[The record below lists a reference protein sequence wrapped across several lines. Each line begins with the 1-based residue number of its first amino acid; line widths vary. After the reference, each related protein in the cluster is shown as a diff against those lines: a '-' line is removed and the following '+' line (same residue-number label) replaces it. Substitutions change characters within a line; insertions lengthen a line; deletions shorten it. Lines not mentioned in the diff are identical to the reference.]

1 MYEDSHECTKCSNPA
16 SVHFGCVYM
25 TTHAEVS
32 RNVWVCLSL
41 RAASPLHPRPRG
53 GRGHSGHLGL
63 SDLTRSGYRGAVC
76 HSRVTETSP
85 HKPLPGHAVR
95 SGCGYLCFQ
104 PKEKKK
110 VPFLSC
116 REGARCFRGSG
127 GRTGVRPALQPRLAP
142 RLAPR
147 PAPRRPA
154 LARATASVSELAC
167 IYSAP
172 GLHGEDVTATEGK
185 INALIKAAR
194 VNIEPFWPGLFAEAL
209 ASVNLGSL
217 ICKVGGRRTGPAGE
231 AGGPAHSSAAAPA
244 EEKKAEAK
252 KEESE
257 ESDDDTG
264 FFFF

>member
-1 MYEDSHECTKCSNPA
+1 MLSRIPTWRKLPNSENKDSSYQSNTGLDPGFA
-16 SVHFGCVYM
+16 RP
-25 TTHAEVS
+25 EVS
-32 RNVWVCLSL
+32 RGL
-41 RAASPLHPRPRG
+41 RLEPAASRALE
-53 GRGHSGHLGL
+53 GRLNSLGPFWL
-63 SDLTRSGYRGAVC
+63 WVSLFSTKR
-76 HSRVTETSP
+76 
-85 HKPLPGHAVR
+85 
-95 SGCGYLCFQ
+95 
-104 PKEKKK
+104 KEKSAF
-110 VPFLSC
+110 PQLP
-116 REGARCFRGSG
+116 RRCFRGNG

-194 VNIEPFWPGLFAEAL
+194 VNVEPFWPGLFAEPL
-209 ASVNLGSL
+209 ASVNLRSL

-264 FFFF
+264 FFFFFFY